1 MSNTKISI
9 ITLTIIVLL
18 LSGCSSSKKTEKE
31 LNLIMDTIITTESN
45 QYFYDLV
52 NSLLTNKE
60 TDELLTLASSE
71 LDASNKGL
79 QSLKLKTKKAK
90 DVKKKYELA
99 FKNRD
104 KVISMLKNN
113 QVNESTKEEFKE
125 SITKAQENEYEAKE
139 IIIKELNLKDIES

>member
-104 KVISMLKNN
+104 TVISMLKNN

>member
-139 IIIKELNLKDIES
+139 IIIKELNLKDIEG